1 MQDLTERFLIDEQG
15 MRCDALPGTVEFLLD
30 CPGADFDIV
39 DYSVRNLGWIEVSTN
54 RKSAKIHAQFR
65 PLTVSFG
72 AVSALYELLSIAPWK
87 AVTLEYD
94 LFGWISETY
103 GDGPSARG
111 RLSYIVQSVVEFL
124 RHPPF
129 TSVEKSPACLYEEDA
144 PESKTLASVLGIWQ
158 DCSGRLP
165 EDLTHRIREIGVLP
179 RLVLIDVEPPGSVGR
194 FRYIGSGFTLYGDR
208 WPREAVG
215 RSFRE
220 QPDKVYAA
228 RVAESCM
235 KTIQSAEPGYS
246 HVDACIGMPEQ
257 ESRRSRYK
265 CLKTLWQTARG
276 EPVLMIT
283 SVLTPDVD
291 IPLVPLIEQRGH

>member
-1 MQDLTERFLIDEQG
+1 M
-15 MRCDALPGTVEFLLD
+15 
-30 CPGADFDIV
+30 
-39 DYSVRNLGWIEVSTN
+39 
-54 RKSAKIHAQFR
+54 
-65 PLTVSFG
+65 
-72 AVSALYELLSIAPWK
+72 K

-103 GDGPSARG
+103 EDGPSARA

-124 RHPPF
+124 RHPPY
-129 TSVEKSPACLYEEDA
+129 TSVEKGAACLYGEDA
-144 PESKTLASVLGIWQ
+144 PGSKMLASVLEYWQ

-179 RLVLIDVEPPGSVGR
+179 RLVLIDVESPGSAGR
-194 FRYIGSGFTLYGDR
+194 FRYIGSGFTLYGER
-208 WPREAVG
+208 WPREAVW

-257 ESRRSRYK
+257 EPRRSRYK
-265 CLKTLWQTARG
+265 CLKTLWRSSRG
-276 EPVLMIT
+276 EQVLMIT

-291 IPLVPLIEQRGH
+291 IPLVPIFEQRGH